1 MSGRRSGQTRSATET
16 GPTPRLPHEHDES
29 SDSQTGGVRPIIK
42 QAHDDLAS
50 GKVDTDRNL
59 PMQRAYER
67 QKDGSTAGRNTIK
80 NTDKGKGDR
89 T

>member
-16 GPTPRLPHEHDES
+16 GSMPRLPHEHDES
-29 SDSQTGGVRPIIK
+29 SDSQTSGVRPIIK
-42 QAHDDLAS
+42 QAHDDIAS

-59 PMQRAYER
+59 PMQQAYER
-67 QKDGSTAGRNTIK
+67 QKDGSTVGKNTIK
-80 NTDKGKGDR
+80 NTDKRKGDR